1 MREELAQ
8 LSLELAG
15 LRGGMAV
22 EHAMQLQQ
30 ANERLVLAALHAESI
45 ADAAVS
51 RLAKMSGSLQRDPLT
66 GTPNRV
72 LALDRLE
79 RAIAIA
85 MRNDTQV
92 AVLFIDVDGFKRIND
107 QFGHATGDA
116 TLQLV
121 ARRLESALRTSDT
134 VSRFGGDEFLVLIPE
149 ILEIQE
155 AGIVAEK
162 IRVAFSA
169 PATVHGHELDVSV
182 SIGIAL
188 YPQDGT
194 DARMLID
201 HADSAMYG
209 AKQNAG
215 TSFNLFD
222 AGALGGRHRQAV
234 ATFFAA
240 SRQVPEA
247 AYGGSSPQMRLLREA
262 NEMLVLGALQSQER
276 QDHDEIRHRK
286 QAEFIA
292 MVAHELRNPLN
303 PIRNAARLLK
313 RARNDQALL
322 ENVQGIIERQVVHMA
337 RLIDDLLDG
346 TRAGFG
352 KLRLQYATVNVLD
365 VLHVAVDASR
375 PAMQARHQHL
385 ALHFPEG
392 PVDVRADQYR
402 LAQVFS
408 NLLDNSS
415 KYTPEGGRI
424 TLSLDAQ
431 PDTVVVRVADD
442 GVGIT
447 SGALSHIFDLF
458 VQDERALAGQEHG
471 LGIGLAVVRDLV
483 EAHGGSVTASSA
495 GPGCGSEFVVRLP
508 VHGPVHGA
516 AISSFGPGPG
526 PHAAARG

>member
-1 MREELAQ
+1 
-8 LSLELAG
+8 
-15 LRGGMAV
+15 
-22 EHAMQLQQ
+22 
-30 ANERLVLAALHAESI
+30 
-45 ADAAVS
+45 
-51 RLAKMSGSLQRDPLT
+51 
-66 GTPNRV
+66 
-72 LALDRLE
+72 
-79 RAIAIA
+79 
-85 MRNDTQV
+85 
-92 AVLFIDVDGFKRIND
+92 
-107 QFGHATGDA
+107 
-116 TLQLV
+116 
-121 ARRLESALRTSDT
+121 
-134 VSRFGGDEFLVLIPE
+134 
-149 ILEIQE
+149 
-155 AGIVAEK
+155 
-162 IRVAFSA
+162 
-169 PATVHGHELDVSV
+169 
-182 SIGIAL
+182 
-188 YPQDGT
+188 
-194 DARMLID
+194 
-201 HADSAMYG
+201 
-209 AKQNAG
+209 
-215 TSFNLFD
+215 
-222 AGALGGRHRQAV
+222 
-234 ATFFAA
+234 
-240 SRQVPEA
+240 
-247 AYGGSSPQMRLLREA
+247 
-262 NEMLVLGALQSQER
+262 
-276 QDHDEIRHRK
+276 
-286 QAEFIA
+286 
-292 MVAHELRNPLN
+292 
-303 PIRNAARLLK
+303 
-313 RARNDQALL
+313 
-322 ENVQGIIERQVVHMA
+322 
-337 RLIDDLLDG
+337 
-346 TRAGFG
+346 FG

-415 KYTPEGGRI
+415 KYTPEVGRI